1 MANTIRHKRSSVA
14 GAVPAAAALV
24 PGELAINTADG
35 RLFTERDNGTVA
47 EFQSKAEAGQPNGYA
62 QLDAT
67 GRVVQSQAPLLGEP
81 QENKVRRFFFG
92 QL

>member
-1 MANTIRHKRSSVA
+1 MANTIRHKRSAVA
-14 GAVPAAAALV
+14 GAAPTAAALV

-35 RLFTERDNGTVA
+35 RLFTEKDNGTVV
-47 EFQSKAEAGQPNGYA
+47 EFA
-62 QLDAT
+62 QIDPAT
-67 GRVVQSQAPLLGEP
+67 GRLQQSQAPLLGEP